1 MGNIFQY
8 RSLDTSVNF
17 KNLGHTTENTIFRLV
32 KLSADLSTNEDQSN
46 L

>member
-17 KNLGHTTENTIFRLV
+17 KNLGHTTKN
-32 KLSADLSTNEDQSN
+32 SADLSTNEDQSN